1 MNDLYGYELS
11 ERAWIWLSGA
21 LGLNIKL
28 AEELI
33 YLNDGLLPLF
43 DSVMTNG
50 AARYPD
56 KIKEHIKEALV
67 RLADDGYIDKTIET
81 YSENGVR
88 IVTRAS
94 KDYPALLREIPDPPL
109 MLFVKGRL
117 KADPRLPIAVIGAR
131 KCSDY
136 GRDMAGLFGRRL
148 ARNGACVVSGMAVG
162 CDSAAAWGALEAGG
176 NDYPTVAVLGSGIDV
191 VYPKSNDKLY
201 DEITERG
208 AVVSEYGLGTVPKKE
223 LFPRRNRIISGMSK
237 GVLVIEAAEKSGT
250 SITADCAYDQGRDV
264 FAVPGRLTDFCCRG
278 SNAMIKDG
286 TAKPVF
292 DVDDILSEY
301 GWALMRKEPPIG
313 RNDGKGLPRE
323 QKRILDELALGEKT
337 PDRLCEILGMDISEI
352 NIYLTEMELSG
363 IINKLS
369 NGEYSLGNS

>member
-1 MNDLYGYELS
+1 MSALNEYELS
-11 ERAWIWLSGA
+11 ERAWIWLSSA
-21 LGLNIKL
+21 LGLNVRL

-33 YLNDGLLPLF
+33 YINDGLLPFF
-43 DSVMTNG
+43 DSVKAKGT
-50 AARYPD
+50 ARYP
-56 KIKEHIKEALV
+56 KGVREQVTNAL
-67 RLADDGYIDKTIET
+67 RRCADDGYIDKTIET

-88 IVTRAS
+88 MVTRAS
-94 KDYPALLREIPDPPL
+94 NDYPALLREIPDPPFL
-109 MLFVKGRL
+109 LFVKGRL
-117 KADPRLPIAVIGAR
+117 RADPKLPIAVIGAR

-148 ARNGACVVSGMAVG
+148 ARNGACVVSGMAAG
-162 CDSAAAWGALEAGG
+162 CDSAAAWGALGVTG

-191 VYPKSNDKLY
+191 IYPRSNKKLY
-201 DEITERG
+201 DEIAERG
-208 AVVSEYGLGTVPKKE
+208 AVVTEYGLGTIPKRE

-237 GVLVIEAAEKSGT
+237 GVLVIEAAERSGT
-250 SITADCAYDQGRDV
+250 SITADCAYEQGRDV

-278 SNAMIKDG
+278 SNAMIKNG

-301 GWALMRKEPPIG
+301 GWALMRKEPPKSG
-313 RNDGKGLPRE
+313 NDGNALSFE
-323 QKRILDELALGEKT
+323 QKRIFDELALGEKT
-337 PDRLCEILGMDISEI
+337 PDRLCEILGMDVSEI